1 MAIQKGKELLAKSN
15 ATTQEIE
22 KSIAALKK
30 DSEHVRKCI
39 NAGFHDS
46 ESGCEVMQEISDLI
60 KKLDEKKLEC
70 TN

>member
-1 MAIQKGKELLAKSN
+1 MAIQRGRELLAKSN
-15 ATTQEIE
+15 ATAQEIE
-22 KSIAALKK
+22 KSITALRI

-46 ESGCEVMQEISDLI
+46 ESGCKVMQEISDLI
-60 KKLDEKKLEC
+60 KNLEEKLKCL

>member
-1 MAIQKGKELLAKSN
+1 MAKSN
-15 ATTQEIE
+15 ATAQEIE
-22 KSIAALKK
+22 KSITALRI

-46 ESGCEVMQEISDLI
+46 ESGCKVMQEISDLI
-60 KKLDEKKLEC
+60 KNLEEKLKCL